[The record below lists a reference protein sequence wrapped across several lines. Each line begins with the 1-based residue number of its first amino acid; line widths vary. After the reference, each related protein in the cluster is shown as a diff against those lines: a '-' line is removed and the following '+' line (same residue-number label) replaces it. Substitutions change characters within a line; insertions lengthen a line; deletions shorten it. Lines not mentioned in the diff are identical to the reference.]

1 MTQTAVT
8 FTSCLSSPSTPLHHA
23 WEHTVGSSR
32 ALLALRADWQA
43 QLRRCHDELG
53 FRHVRFHGLLGD
65 DMGTLIAHQEKPLYS
80 FFNTDQIW
88 DFLLSIG
95 MRPFV
100 ELGFMPEMLASGH
113 ETVFH
118 FRGNVTPPADYDDW
132 ATLVRT
138 LVSHWVDRYGIAEVQ
153 QWFFEVWNEP
163 NLTAFW
169 TGTREDY
176 FNLYRHT
183 VEAIKCVDGSLR
195 VGGPAT
201 AMTAWVTE
209 FIDYCETNRLPADFV
224 STHIYP
230 TDPLG
235 FEGADTEE
243 QLANSP
249 RHLLRDRAR
258 LVREQ
263 SGTRPVYF
271 TEWNISSNP
280 RDHYHDGPFAA
291 AYAAKIVLE
300 TDPFVDGYSYWTF
313 SDIFE
318 ENYFPSIPFHGGF
331 GLLTLHGVPKPV
343 YRAFQ
348 LLHALGTE
356 QLPVIGTHETVDG
369 WVVRKGRS
377 MTVFLTNH
385 AQPRH
390 AIVTEMVEV
399 CLTDA
404 PAPLAAYIERIDE
417 DHANPRRRWRE
428 MGEPEYPSRVQV
440 EQLEAASR
448 MVREPIDWSYV
459 DRTIRLNVDIPP
471 HAVVAITLDLALE
484 PVDPSTGT

>member
-1 MTQTAVT
+1 MPVT
-8 FTSCLSSPSTPLHHA
+8 FSSRLSAAPTPLSHA

-53 FRHVRFHGLLGD
+53 FRYVRFHGLLDD
-65 DMGTLIAHQEKPLYS
+65 DMGTLIEHDDEPLYS
-80 FFNTDQIW
+80 FFNADRIW

-100 ELGFMPEMLASGH
+100 ELGFMPEVLASGD
-113 ETVFH
+113 ETVFR
-118 FRGNVTPPADYDDW
+118 FRGNVTPPADYDAW
-132 ATLVRT
+132 ATLIRK
-138 LVSHWVDRYGIAEVQ
+138 LVGHWVERYGIAEVS

-163 NLTAFW
+163 NLPAFW
-169 TGTREDY
+169 TGTQDDY
-176 FNLYRHT
+176 FELYRHT
-183 VEAIKCVDGSLR
+183 ARAIKGVDASLR

-201 AMTAWVTE
+201 AMTEWVDE
-209 FIDYCETNRLPADFV
+209 LLDFCERNRLPVDFV

-258 LVREQ
+258 MVREQ
-263 SGTRPVYF
+263 AGARPVHF

-280 RDHYHDGPFAA
+280 RDHYHDEPFAA
-291 AYAAKIVLE
+291 AYVAKIVLE
-300 TDPFVDGYSYWTF
+300 VDPFVDGYSYWTF
-313 SDIFE
+313 TDVFE

-331 GLLTLHGVPKPV
+331 GLLNLHGVPKPV
-343 YRAFQ
+343 YRAFE
-348 LLHALGTE
+348 LLHALGSE
-356 QLPVIGTHETVDG
+356 RLPVAGTHPTVDA
-369 WVVRKGRS
+369 WVVRKDRS
-377 MTVFLTNH
+377 ITVLLTNH

-390 AIVTEMVEV
+390 DIVTELVEV
-399 CLTDA
+399 RLTDA
-404 PAPLAAYIERIDE
+404 PAPLAAYLQRIDE

-428 MGEPEYPSRVQV
+428 MGEPEYPSPSQV
-440 EQLEAASR
+440 AQLEAASR
-448 MVREPIDWSYV
+448 LVKEPLGVEHADG
-459 DRTIRLNVDIPP
+459 TIRFEIDLPP
-471 HAVVAITLDLALE
+471 HAVAAVTLELE
-484 PVDPSTGT
+484 RSR